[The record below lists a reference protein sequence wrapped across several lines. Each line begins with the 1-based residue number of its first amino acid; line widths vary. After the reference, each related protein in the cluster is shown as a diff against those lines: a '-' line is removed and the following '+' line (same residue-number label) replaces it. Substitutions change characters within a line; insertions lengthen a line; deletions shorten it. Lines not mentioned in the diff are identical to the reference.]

1 VNHAMDCVS
10 AGIKNGGW
18 YRDPKTGQPLYGDKK
33 NTGSRSG
40 AENQGYRPNQGSKMS
55 EMRNYSQNRPVP
67 VTPRYLK
74 GTSVKIGGTF
84 LAATGA
90 VFGLTSVIFLIITLI
105 GSLITAFDVVSGLI
119 IGIFAVAFISFAVMT
134 YVGVDMVRTV
144 GRFRQYVSV
153 LRDREFCDIKE
164 IASAT
169 GRDVRKVLKDVKKMI
184 TKGWFC
190 QGHLDEKESCLMVS
204 EHAWNQYTALMED
217 MKQRKA
223 EEQAAQ
229 KKMQEEYDRLSP
241 EVQKIVQAG
250 DEYVRKIKAANDAIP
265 GEEISAK
272 ISRMELL
279 VDRIFDAPLL
289 YTGVEN
295 LLGVYGYALQIY
307 CDFSGY
313 SDMAIGIALWLG
325 FRFNINF
332 DSPYQSATITEFWRR
347 WHISLS
353 SWLKDYLYISL
364 GGNRKGKI
372 RTYMNLLITMLLGG
386 LWHGASVS
394 FILWGALHGI
404 ALAVHKFVMGH
415 FSSFKALGCE
425 MKPWRRVLG
434 VLITF
439 HVVCFGWI
447 LFRATSM
454 KAVGEMLRQIFTNFH
469 PEVFMQ
475 FVLGYKGVFALMVI
489 GYVLHFMPKRS
500 EDALRGV
507 VTRSPLLI
515 QAAILAI
522 AIFIVVQFK
531 SAGVQP
537 FIYFQF

>member
-1 VNHAMDCVS
+1 MNNDWEHFGEEIKQTIQDAIDTKDYSRLNQMVSDTVNHAMDCVS

-18 YRDPKTGQPLYGDKK
+18 YRDPKTGQPLYGNKK

-40 AENQGYRPNQGSKMS
+40 AENQGYRPNQESKMS

-67 VTPRYLK
+67 VSPRYLK

-229 KKMQEEYDRLSP
+229 KKMREEYDRLSP

-250 DEYVRKIKAANDAIP
+250 DEYVRRIKAANDAIP
-265 GEEISAK
+265 GEVISAK

-279 VDRIFDAPLL
+279 VDRIFDRVEQNPDSVNDMRRMMDYYLPTTMKLL
-289 YTGVEN
+289 EAYEELDAQPVQGEN
-295 LLGVYGYALQIY
+295 IISSKKEIEDTIDTLNIAFEKLLDSLFQDTAWDV
-307 CDFSGY
+307 S
-313 SDMAIGIALWLG
+313 SD
-325 FRFNINF
+325 
-332 DSPYQSATITEFWRR
+332 
-347 WHISLS
+347 ISVLH
-353 SWLKDYLYISL
+353 
-364 GGNRKGKI
+364 
-372 RTYMNLLITMLLGG
+372 TMLAQEG
-386 LWHGASVS
+386 L
-394 FILWGALHGI
+394 
-404 ALAVHKFVMGH
+404 
-415 FSSFKALGCE
+415 
-425 MKPWRRVLG
+425 
-434 VLITF
+434 T
-439 HVVCFGWI
+439 
-447 LFRATSM
+447 
-454 KAVGEMLRQIFTNFH
+454 
-469 PEVFMQ
+469 
-475 FVLGYKGVFALMVI
+475 
-489 GYVLHFMPKRS
+489 
-500 EDALRGV
+500 EDGL
-507 VTRSPLLI
+507 
-515 QAAILAI
+515 
-522 AIFIVVQFK
+522 K
-531 SAGVQP
+531 K
-537 FIYFQF
+537 

>member
-1 VNHAMDCVS
+1 MNNDWEHFGEEIKQTIQDAIDTKDYSRLNQMVSDTVNHAMDCVS

-40 AENQGYRPNQGSKMS
+40 AENQGYRPNQESKMS

-67 VTPRYLK
+67 MTPRYLK

-229 KKMQEEYDRLSP
+229 KKMREEYDRLSP

-250 DEYVRKIKAANDAIP
+250 DEYVRRIKAANDAIP
-265 GEEISAK
+265 GEVISAK

-279 VDRIFDAPLL
+279 VDRIFDRVEQNPDSVNDMRRMMDYYLPTTMKLL
-289 YTGVEN
+289 EAYEELDAQPVQGEN
-295 LLGVYGYALQIY
+295 IISSKEEIEDTIDTLNIAFEKLLDSLFQDTAWDV
-307 CDFSGY
+307 S
-313 SDMAIGIALWLG
+313 SD
-325 FRFNINF
+325 
-332 DSPYQSATITEFWRR
+332 
-347 WHISLS
+347 ISVLH
-353 SWLKDYLYISL
+353 
-364 GGNRKGKI
+364 
-372 RTYMNLLITMLLGG
+372 TMLAQEG
-386 LWHGASVS
+386 L
-394 FILWGALHGI
+394 
-404 ALAVHKFVMGH
+404 
-415 FSSFKALGCE
+415 
-425 MKPWRRVLG
+425 
-434 VLITF
+434 T
-439 HVVCFGWI
+439 
-447 LFRATSM
+447 
-454 KAVGEMLRQIFTNFH
+454 
-469 PEVFMQ
+469 
-475 FVLGYKGVFALMVI
+475 
-489 GYVLHFMPKRS
+489 
-500 EDALRGV
+500 EDGL
-507 VTRSPLLI
+507 
-515 QAAILAI
+515 
-522 AIFIVVQFK
+522 K
-531 SAGVQP
+531 K
-537 FIYFQF
+537 

>member
-1 VNHAMDCVS
+1 MNNDWEHFGEEIKQTIQDAIDTKDYSRLNQMVSDTVNHAMDCVS

-18 YRDPKTGQPLYGDKK
+18 YRDPKTGQPLYRNKK

-40 AENQGYRPNQGSKMS
+40 AENQGYRPNQESKMS

-105 GSLITAFDVVSGLI
+105 GSAITAFDVVSGLI

-229 KKMQEEYDRLSP
+229 KKMREEYDRLSP

-250 DEYVRKIKAANDAIP
+250 DEYVRRIKAANDAIP
-265 GEEISAK
+265 GEVISAK

-279 VDRIFDAPLL
+279 VDRIFDRVEQNPDSVNDMRRMMDYYLPTTMKLL
-289 YTGVEN
+289 EAYEELDAQPVQGEN
-295 LLGVYGYALQIY
+295 IISSKKEIEDTIDTLNVAFEKLLDSLFQDTAWDV
-307 CDFSGY
+307 S
-313 SDMAIGIALWLG
+313 SD
-325 FRFNINF
+325 
-332 DSPYQSATITEFWRR
+332 
-347 WHISLS
+347 ISVLH
-353 SWLKDYLYISL
+353 
-364 GGNRKGKI
+364 
-372 RTYMNLLITMLLGG
+372 TMLAQEG
-386 LWHGASVS
+386 L
-394 FILWGALHGI
+394 
-404 ALAVHKFVMGH
+404 
-415 FSSFKALGCE
+415 
-425 MKPWRRVLG
+425 
-434 VLITF
+434 T
-439 HVVCFGWI
+439 
-447 LFRATSM
+447 
-454 KAVGEMLRQIFTNFH
+454 
-469 PEVFMQ
+469 
-475 FVLGYKGVFALMVI
+475 
-489 GYVLHFMPKRS
+489 
-500 EDALRGV
+500 EDGL
-507 VTRSPLLI
+507 
-515 QAAILAI
+515 
-522 AIFIVVQFK
+522 K
-531 SAGVQP
+531 K
-537 FIYFQF
+537 

>member
-1 VNHAMDCVS
+1 MNNDWEHFGEEIKQTIQDAIDTKDYSRLNQMVSDTVNHAMDCVS

-18 YRDPKTGQPLYGDKK
+18 YRDPKTGQPLYGNKK

-40 AENQGYRPNQGSKMS
+40 AENQGYRPNQEPKMS

-67 VTPRYLK
+67 VSPRYLK

-105 GSLITAFDVVSGLI
+105 GSVITAFDVVSGLI

-204 EHAWNQYTALMED
+204 EQAWNQYTALMED

-229 KKMQEEYDRLSP
+229 KKMQEEYDSLSP

-250 DEYVRKIKAANDAIP
+250 DEYVRRIKAANDAIP
-265 GEEISAK
+265 GEVISAK

-279 VDRIFDAPLL
+279 VDRIFDRVEQNPDSVNDMRRMMDYYLPTTMKLL
-289 YTGVEN
+289 EAYEELDAQPVQGEN
-295 LLGVYGYALQIY
+295 IISSKKEIEDTIDTLNIAFEKLLDSLFQDTAWDV
-307 CDFSGY
+307 S
-313 SDMAIGIALWLG
+313 SD
-325 FRFNINF
+325 
-332 DSPYQSATITEFWRR
+332 
-347 WHISLS
+347 ISVLH
-353 SWLKDYLYISL
+353 
-364 GGNRKGKI
+364 
-372 RTYMNLLITMLLGG
+372 TMLAQEG
-386 LWHGASVS
+386 L
-394 FILWGALHGI
+394 
-404 ALAVHKFVMGH
+404 
-415 FSSFKALGCE
+415 
-425 MKPWRRVLG
+425 
-434 VLITF
+434 T
-439 HVVCFGWI
+439 
-447 LFRATSM
+447 
-454 KAVGEMLRQIFTNFH
+454 
-469 PEVFMQ
+469 
-475 FVLGYKGVFALMVI
+475 
-489 GYVLHFMPKRS
+489 
-500 EDALRGV
+500 EDGL
-507 VTRSPLLI
+507 
-515 QAAILAI
+515 
-522 AIFIVVQFK
+522 K
-531 SAGVQP
+531 K
-537 FIYFQF
+537 

>member
-1 VNHAMDCVS
+1 MNNDWEHFGEEIKQTIQDAIDTKDYSRLNQMVSDTVNHAMDCVS

-40 AENQGYRPNQGSKMS
+40 AENQGYRPNQESKMS

-67 VTPRYLK
+67 MTPRYLK

-204 EHAWNQYTALMED
+204 DHAWNQYTALMED

-229 KKMQEEYDRLSP
+229 KKMREEYDRLSP

-250 DEYVRKIKAANDAIP
+250 DEYVRRIKAANDAIP
-265 GEEISAK
+265 GEVISAK

-279 VDRIFDAPLL
+279 VDRIFDRVEQNPDSVNDMRRMMDYYLPTTMKLL
-289 YTGVEN
+289 EAYEELDAQPVQGEN
-295 LLGVYGYALQIY
+295 IISSKKEIEDTIDTLNIAFEKLLDSLFQDTAWDV
-307 CDFSGY
+307 S
-313 SDMAIGIALWLG
+313 SD
-325 FRFNINF
+325 
-332 DSPYQSATITEFWRR
+332 
-347 WHISLS
+347 ISVLH
-353 SWLKDYLYISL
+353 
-364 GGNRKGKI
+364 
-372 RTYMNLLITMLLGG
+372 TMLAQEG
-386 LWHGASVS
+386 L
-394 FILWGALHGI
+394 
-404 ALAVHKFVMGH
+404 
-415 FSSFKALGCE
+415 
-425 MKPWRRVLG
+425 
-434 VLITF
+434 T
-439 HVVCFGWI
+439 
-447 LFRATSM
+447 
-454 KAVGEMLRQIFTNFH
+454 
-469 PEVFMQ
+469 
-475 FVLGYKGVFALMVI
+475 
-489 GYVLHFMPKRS
+489 
-500 EDALRGV
+500 EDGL
-507 VTRSPLLI
+507 
-515 QAAILAI
+515 
-522 AIFIVVQFK
+522 K
-531 SAGVQP
+531 K
-537 FIYFQF
+537 

>member
-1 VNHAMDCVS
+1 MNNDWEHFGEEIKQTIQDAIDTKDYSRLNQMVSDTVNHAMDCVS

-40 AENQGYRPNQGSKMS
+40 AENQGYRPNQGPKMA

-67 VTPRYLK
+67 VSPRYLK

-105 GSLITAFDVVSGLI
+105 GSVITAFDVVSGLI

-217 MKQRKA
+217 IKQRKA

-229 KKMQEEYDRLSP
+229 KKMREEYDRLSP

-250 DEYVRKIKAANDAIP
+250 DEYVRRIKAANDAIP
-265 GEEISAK
+265 GEVISAK

-279 VDRIFDAPLL
+279 VDRIFDRVEQNPDSVNDMRRMMDYYLPTTMKLL
-289 YTGVEN
+289 EAYEELDAQPVQGEN
-295 LLGVYGYALQIY
+295 IISSKKEIEDTIDTLNLAFEKLLDSLFQNTAWDV
-307 CDFSGY
+307 S
-313 SDMAIGIALWLG
+313 SD
-325 FRFNINF
+325 
-332 DSPYQSATITEFWRR
+332 
-347 WHISLS
+347 ISVLH
-353 SWLKDYLYISL
+353 
-364 GGNRKGKI
+364 
-372 RTYMNLLITMLLGG
+372 TMLAQEG
-386 LWHGASVS
+386 L
-394 FILWGALHGI
+394 
-404 ALAVHKFVMGH
+404 
-415 FSSFKALGCE
+415 
-425 MKPWRRVLG
+425 
-434 VLITF
+434 T
-439 HVVCFGWI
+439 
-447 LFRATSM
+447 
-454 KAVGEMLRQIFTNFH
+454 
-469 PEVFMQ
+469 
-475 FVLGYKGVFALMVI
+475 
-489 GYVLHFMPKRS
+489 
-500 EDALRGV
+500 EDGL
-507 VTRSPLLI
+507 
-515 QAAILAI
+515 
-522 AIFIVVQFK
+522 K
-531 SAGVQP
+531 K
-537 FIYFQF
+537 

>member
-1 VNHAMDCVS
+1 MNNDWEHFGEEIKQTIQDAIDTKDYSRLNQMVSDTVNHAMDCVS

-18 YRDPKTGQPLYGDKK
+18 YRDPKTGQPLYRNKK

-40 AENQGYRPNQGSKMS
+40 AENQGYRPNQESKMS

-250 DEYVRKIKAANDAIP
+250 DEYVRRIKAANDAIP
-265 GEEISAK
+265 GEVISAK

-279 VDRIFDAPLL
+279 VDRIFDRVEQNPDSVNDMRRMMDYYLPTTMKLL
-289 YTGVEN
+289 EAYEELDAQPVQGEN
-295 LLGVYGYALQIY
+295 IISSKKEIEDTIDTLNIAFEKLLDSLFQDTAWDV
-307 CDFSGY
+307 S
-313 SDMAIGIALWLG
+313 SD
-325 FRFNINF
+325 
-332 DSPYQSATITEFWRR
+332 
-347 WHISLS
+347 ISVLH
-353 SWLKDYLYISL
+353 
-364 GGNRKGKI
+364 
-372 RTYMNLLITMLLGG
+372 TMLAQEG
-386 LWHGASVS
+386 L
-394 FILWGALHGI
+394 
-404 ALAVHKFVMGH
+404 
-415 FSSFKALGCE
+415 
-425 MKPWRRVLG
+425 
-434 VLITF
+434 T
-439 HVVCFGWI
+439 
-447 LFRATSM
+447 
-454 KAVGEMLRQIFTNFH
+454 
-469 PEVFMQ
+469 
-475 FVLGYKGVFALMVI
+475 
-489 GYVLHFMPKRS
+489 
-500 EDALRGV
+500 EDGL
-507 VTRSPLLI
+507 
-515 QAAILAI
+515 
-522 AIFIVVQFK
+522 K
-531 SAGVQP
+531 K
-537 FIYFQF
+537 

>member
-1 VNHAMDCVS
+1 MNNDWEHFGEEIKQTIQDAIDTKDYSRLNQMVSDTVNHAMDCVS

-40 AENQGYRPNQGSKMS
+40 AENQRYRPNQGPKMS
-55 EMRNYSQNRPVP
+55 EMRNYSQNHPVP

-153 LRDREFCDIKE
+153 LRYREFCDIKE

-204 EHAWNQYTALMED
+204 EQAWNQYTALMED

-229 KKMQEEYDRLSP
+229 RKMQEEYDRLSP

-250 DEYVRKIKAANDAIP
+250 DEYVRRIKAANDAIP
-265 GEEISAK
+265 GEVISAK

-279 VDRIFDAPLL
+279 VDRIFDRVEQNPDSVNDMRRMMDYYLPTTMKLL
-289 YTGVEN
+289 EAYKELDAQPVQGEN
-295 LLGVYGYALQIY
+295 IISSKKEIEDTIDTLNLAFEKLLDSLFQDTAWDV
-307 CDFSGY
+307 S
-313 SDMAIGIALWLG
+313 SD
-325 FRFNINF
+325 
-332 DSPYQSATITEFWRR
+332 
-347 WHISLS
+347 ISVLH
-353 SWLKDYLYISL
+353 
-364 GGNRKGKI
+364 
-372 RTYMNLLITMLLGG
+372 TMLAQEG
-386 LWHGASVS
+386 L
-394 FILWGALHGI
+394 
-404 ALAVHKFVMGH
+404 
-415 FSSFKALGCE
+415 
-425 MKPWRRVLG
+425 
-434 VLITF
+434 T
-439 HVVCFGWI
+439 
-447 LFRATSM
+447 
-454 KAVGEMLRQIFTNFH
+454 
-469 PEVFMQ
+469 
-475 FVLGYKGVFALMVI
+475 
-489 GYVLHFMPKRS
+489 
-500 EDALRGV
+500 EDGL
-507 VTRSPLLI
+507 
-515 QAAILAI
+515 
-522 AIFIVVQFK
+522 K
-531 SAGVQP
+531 K
-537 FIYFQF
+537 

>member
-1 VNHAMDCVS
+1 MNNDWEHFGEEIKQTIQDAIDTKDYSRLNQMVSDTVNHAMDCVS

-18 YRDPKTGQPLYGDKK
+18 YRDPKTGQPFYGNKK

-40 AENQGYRPNQGSKMS
+40 AENQGYRPNQGPKMS
-55 EMRNYSQNRPVP
+55 EMRNYSQNCPVP
-67 VTPRYLK
+67 VSPRYLK

-105 GSLITAFDVVSGLI
+105 GSVITAFDVVSGLI

-223 EEQAAQ
+223 EGQAAQ

-250 DEYVRKIKAANDAIP
+250 DEYVRRIKAANDAIP
-265 GEEISAK
+265 GEVISAK

-279 VDRIFDAPLL
+279 VDRIFDRVGQTPDS
-289 YTGVEN
+289 VK
-295 LLGVYGYALQIY
+295 
-307 CDFSGY
+307 
-313 SDMAIGIALWLG
+313 DM
-325 FRFNINF
+325 R
-332 DSPYQSATITEFWRR
+332 
-347 WHISLS
+347 
-353 SWLKDYLYISL
+353 
-364 GGNRKGKI
+364 
-372 RTYMNLLITMLLGG
+372 
-386 LWHGASVS
+386 
-394 FILWGALHGI
+394 
-404 ALAVHKFVMGH
+404 
-415 FSSFKALGCE
+415 
-425 MKPWRRVLG
+425 
-434 VLITF
+434 
-439 HVVCFGWI
+439 
-447 LFRATSM
+447 
-454 KAVGEMLRQIFTNFH
+454 
-469 PEVFMQ
+469 
-475 FVLGYKGVFALMVI
+475 
-489 GYVLHFMPKRS
+489 
-500 EDALRGV
+500 
-507 VTRSPLLI
+507 
-515 QAAILAI
+515 
-522 AIFIVVQFK
+522 
-531 SAGVQP
+531 
-537 FIYFQF
+537 

>member
-1 VNHAMDCVS
+1 MNNDWEHFGEEIKQTIQDAIDTKDYSRLNQMVSDTVNHAMDCVS

-18 YRDPKTGQPLYGDKK
+18 YRDPKTGQPLYGNKK

-40 AENQGYRPNQGSKMS
+40 AENQGYRPNQESKMS

-265 GEEISAK
+265 GEVISAK

-279 VDRIFDAPLL
+279 VDRIFDRVEQNPDSVNDMRRMMDYYLPTTMKLL
-289 YTGVEN
+289 EAYEELDAQPVQGEN
-295 LLGVYGYALQIY
+295 IISSKKEIEDTIDTLNLAFEKLLDSLFQDTAWDV
-307 CDFSGY
+307 S
-313 SDMAIGIALWLG
+313 SD
-325 FRFNINF
+325 
-332 DSPYQSATITEFWRR
+332 
-347 WHISLS
+347 ISVLH
-353 SWLKDYLYISL
+353 
-364 GGNRKGKI
+364 
-372 RTYMNLLITMLLGG
+372 TMLAQEG
-386 LWHGASVS
+386 L
-394 FILWGALHGI
+394 
-404 ALAVHKFVMGH
+404 
-415 FSSFKALGCE
+415 
-425 MKPWRRVLG
+425 
-434 VLITF
+434 T
-439 HVVCFGWI
+439 
-447 LFRATSM
+447 
-454 KAVGEMLRQIFTNFH
+454 
-469 PEVFMQ
+469 
-475 FVLGYKGVFALMVI
+475 
-489 GYVLHFMPKRS
+489 
-500 EDALRGV
+500 EDGL
-507 VTRSPLLI
+507 
-515 QAAILAI
+515 
-522 AIFIVVQFK
+522 K
-531 SAGVQP
+531 K
-537 FIYFQF
+537 

>member
-1 VNHAMDCVS
+1 MNNDWEHFGEEIKQTIQDAIDTKDYSRLNQMVSDTVNHAMDCVS

-18 YRDPKTGQPLYGDKK
+18 YRDPKTGQPLYGNKK

-40 AENQGYRPNQGSKMS
+40 AENQGYRPNQGPKMS
-55 EMRNYSQNRPVP
+55 EMKNYSQNHPVP
-67 VTPRYLK
+67 VSPRYLK

-105 GSLITAFDVVSGLI
+105 GSVITAFDVVSGLI

-250 DEYVRKIKAANDAIP
+250 DEYVRRIKAANDAIP
-265 GEEISAK
+265 GEVISAK

-279 VDRIFDAPLL
+279 VDRIFDRVEQNPDSVNDMRRMMDYYLPTTMKLL
-289 YTGVEN
+289 EAYEELDVQPVQGEN
-295 LLGVYGYALQIY
+295 IISSKKEIEDTIDTLNIAFEKLLDSLFQDTAWDV
-307 CDFSGY
+307 S
-313 SDMAIGIALWLG
+313 SD
-325 FRFNINF
+325 
-332 DSPYQSATITEFWRR
+332 
-347 WHISLS
+347 ISVLH
-353 SWLKDYLYISL
+353 
-364 GGNRKGKI
+364 
-372 RTYMNLLITMLLGG
+372 TMLAQEG
-386 LWHGASVS
+386 L
-394 FILWGALHGI
+394 
-404 ALAVHKFVMGH
+404 
-415 FSSFKALGCE
+415 
-425 MKPWRRVLG
+425 
-434 VLITF
+434 T
-439 HVVCFGWI
+439 
-447 LFRATSM
+447 
-454 KAVGEMLRQIFTNFH
+454 
-469 PEVFMQ
+469 
-475 FVLGYKGVFALMVI
+475 
-489 GYVLHFMPKRS
+489 
-500 EDALRGV
+500 EDGL
-507 VTRSPLLI
+507 
-515 QAAILAI
+515 
-522 AIFIVVQFK
+522 K
-531 SAGVQP
+531 K
-537 FIYFQF
+537 

>member
-1 VNHAMDCVS
+1 MNNDWEHFGEEIKQTIQDAIDTKDYSRLNQMVSDTVNHAMDCVS

-18 YRDPKTGQPLYGDKK
+18 YRDPKTGQPLYRNKK

-40 AENQGYRPNQGSKMS
+40 AENQGYRPNQESKMS

-67 VTPRYLK
+67 MTPRYLK

-265 GEEISAK
+265 GEVISAK

-279 VDRIFDAPLL
+279 VDRIFDRVEQNPDSVNDMRRMMDYYLPTTMKLL
-289 YTGVEN
+289 EAYEELDAQPVQGEN
-295 LLGVYGYALQIY
+295 IISSKKEIEDTIDTLNIAFEKLLDSLFQDTAWDV
-307 CDFSGY
+307 S
-313 SDMAIGIALWLG
+313 SD
-325 FRFNINF
+325 
-332 DSPYQSATITEFWRR
+332 
-347 WHISLS
+347 ISVLH
-353 SWLKDYLYISL
+353 
-364 GGNRKGKI
+364 
-372 RTYMNLLITMLLGG
+372 TMLAQEG
-386 LWHGASVS
+386 L
-394 FILWGALHGI
+394 
-404 ALAVHKFVMGH
+404 
-415 FSSFKALGCE
+415 
-425 MKPWRRVLG
+425 
-434 VLITF
+434 T
-439 HVVCFGWI
+439 
-447 LFRATSM
+447 
-454 KAVGEMLRQIFTNFH
+454 
-469 PEVFMQ
+469 
-475 FVLGYKGVFALMVI
+475 
-489 GYVLHFMPKRS
+489 
-500 EDALRGV
+500 EDGL
-507 VTRSPLLI
+507 
-515 QAAILAI
+515 
-522 AIFIVVQFK
+522 K
-531 SAGVQP
+531 K
-537 FIYFQF
+537 

>member
-1 VNHAMDCVS
+1 MNNDWEHFGEEIKQTIQDAIDTKDYSRLNQMVSDTVNHAMDCVS

-18 YRDPKTGQPLYGDKK
+18 YRDPKTGQPLYGNKK

-40 AENQGYRPNQGSKMS
+40 AENQGYRPTQESKMS

-105 GSLITAFDVVSGLI
+105 GSVITAFDVVSGLI

-265 GEEISAK
+265 GEVISAK

-279 VDRIFDAPLL
+279 VDRIFDRVEQNPDSVNDMRRMMDYYLPTTMKLL
-289 YTGVEN
+289 EAYEELDAQPVQGEN
-295 LLGVYGYALQIY
+295 IISSKKEIEDTIDTLNIAFEKLLDSLFQDTAWDV
-307 CDFSGY
+307 S
-313 SDMAIGIALWLG
+313 SD
-325 FRFNINF
+325 
-332 DSPYQSATITEFWRR
+332 
-347 WHISLS
+347 ISVLH
-353 SWLKDYLYISL
+353 
-364 GGNRKGKI
+364 
-372 RTYMNLLITMLLGG
+372 TMLAQEG
-386 LWHGASVS
+386 L
-394 FILWGALHGI
+394 
-404 ALAVHKFVMGH
+404 
-415 FSSFKALGCE
+415 
-425 MKPWRRVLG
+425 
-434 VLITF
+434 T
-439 HVVCFGWI
+439 
-447 LFRATSM
+447 
-454 KAVGEMLRQIFTNFH
+454 
-469 PEVFMQ
+469 
-475 FVLGYKGVFALMVI
+475 
-489 GYVLHFMPKRS
+489 
-500 EDALRGV
+500 EDGL
-507 VTRSPLLI
+507 
-515 QAAILAI
+515 
-522 AIFIVVQFK
+522 K
-531 SAGVQP
+531 K
-537 FIYFQF
+537 

>member
-1 VNHAMDCVS
+1 MNNDWEHFGEEIKQTIQDAIDTKDYSRLNQMVSDTVNHAMDCVS

-18 YRDPKTGQPLYGDKK
+18 YRDPKTGQPLYGNKK

-40 AENQGYRPNQGSKMS
+40 AENQGYRPNQESKMS

-67 VTPRYLK
+67 MSPRYLK

-105 GSLITAFDVVSGLI
+105 GSAITAFDVVSGLI

-229 KKMQEEYDRLSP
+229 KKMREEYDRLSP

-250 DEYVRKIKAANDAIP
+250 DEYVRRIKAANDAIP
-265 GEEISAK
+265 GEVISAK

-279 VDRIFDAPLL
+279 VDRIFDRVEQNPDSVNDMRRMMDYYLPTTMKLL
-289 YTGVEN
+289 EAYEELDAQPVQGEN
-295 LLGVYGYALQIY
+295 IISSKKEIEDTIDTLNIAFEKLLDSLFQDTAWDV
-307 CDFSGY
+307 S
-313 SDMAIGIALWLG
+313 SD
-325 FRFNINF
+325 
-332 DSPYQSATITEFWRR
+332 
-347 WHISLS
+347 ISVLH
-353 SWLKDYLYISL
+353 
-364 GGNRKGKI
+364 
-372 RTYMNLLITMLLGG
+372 TMLAQEG
-386 LWHGASVS
+386 L
-394 FILWGALHGI
+394 
-404 ALAVHKFVMGH
+404 
-415 FSSFKALGCE
+415 
-425 MKPWRRVLG
+425 
-434 VLITF
+434 T
-439 HVVCFGWI
+439 
-447 LFRATSM
+447 
-454 KAVGEMLRQIFTNFH
+454 
-469 PEVFMQ
+469 
-475 FVLGYKGVFALMVI
+475 
-489 GYVLHFMPKRS
+489 
-500 EDALRGV
+500 EDGL
-507 VTRSPLLI
+507 
-515 QAAILAI
+515 
-522 AIFIVVQFK
+522 K
-531 SAGVQP
+531 K
-537 FIYFQF
+537 

>member
-1 VNHAMDCVS
+1 MNNDWEHFGEEIKQTIQDAIDTKDYSRLNQMVSDTVNHAMDCVS

-33 NTGSRSG
+33 NTGNRSG
-40 AENQGYRPNQGSKMS
+40 AENQGYRPNQGPKMS
-55 EMRNYSQNRPVP
+55 EMRNYSQNHPVP

-105 GSLITAFDVVSGLI
+105 GSVITAFDVVSGLI

-229 KKMQEEYDRLSP
+229 KKMREEYDRLSP

-250 DEYVRKIKAANDAIP
+250 DEYVRRIKAANDAIP
-265 GEEISAK
+265 GEVISAK

-279 VDRIFDAPLL
+279 VDRIFDRVEQNPDSVNDMRRMMDYYLPTTMKLL
-289 YTGVEN
+289 EAYEELDAQPVQGEN
-295 LLGVYGYALQIY
+295 IISSKKEIEDTIDTLNIAFEKLLDSLFQDTAWDV
-307 CDFSGY
+307 S
-313 SDMAIGIALWLG
+313 SD
-325 FRFNINF
+325 
-332 DSPYQSATITEFWRR
+332 
-347 WHISLS
+347 ISVLH
-353 SWLKDYLYISL
+353 
-364 GGNRKGKI
+364 
-372 RTYMNLLITMLLGG
+372 TMLAQEG
-386 LWHGASVS
+386 L
-394 FILWGALHGI
+394 
-404 ALAVHKFVMGH
+404 
-415 FSSFKALGCE
+415 
-425 MKPWRRVLG
+425 
-434 VLITF
+434 T
-439 HVVCFGWI
+439 
-447 LFRATSM
+447 
-454 KAVGEMLRQIFTNFH
+454 
-469 PEVFMQ
+469 
-475 FVLGYKGVFALMVI
+475 
-489 GYVLHFMPKRS
+489 
-500 EDALRGV
+500 EDGL
-507 VTRSPLLI
+507 
-515 QAAILAI
+515 
-522 AIFIVVQFK
+522 K
-531 SAGVQP
+531 K
-537 FIYFQF
+537 

>member
-1 VNHAMDCVS
+1 MNNDWEHFGEEIKQTIQDAIDTKDYSRLNQMVSDTVNHAMDCVS

-18 YRDPKTGQPLYGDKK
+18 YRDPKTGQPLYGNKK

-40 AENQGYRPNQGSKMS
+40 AENQGYRPNQESKMS

-67 VTPRYLK
+67 VSPRYLK

-90 VFGLTSVIFLIITLI
+90 VFGVTSVIFLIITLI
-105 GSLITAFDVVSGLI
+105 GSVLTAFDVVSGLI

-229 KKMQEEYDRLSP
+229 KKIREEYDRLSP

-250 DEYVRKIKAANDAIP
+250 DEYVKRIKAANDAIP
-265 GEEISAK
+265 GEVISAK

-279 VDRIFDAPLL
+279 VDRIFDRVEQNPDSVNDMRRMMDYYLPTTMKLL
-289 YTGVEN
+289 EAYEELDAQPVQGEN
-295 LLGVYGYALQIY
+295 IISSKKEIEDTIDTLNIAFEKLLDSLFQDTAWDV
-307 CDFSGY
+307 S
-313 SDMAIGIALWLG
+313 SD
-325 FRFNINF
+325 
-332 DSPYQSATITEFWRR
+332 
-347 WHISLS
+347 ISVLH
-353 SWLKDYLYISL
+353 
-364 GGNRKGKI
+364 
-372 RTYMNLLITMLLGG
+372 TMLAQEG
-386 LWHGASVS
+386 L
-394 FILWGALHGI
+394 
-404 ALAVHKFVMGH
+404 
-415 FSSFKALGCE
+415 
-425 MKPWRRVLG
+425 
-434 VLITF
+434 T
-439 HVVCFGWI
+439 
-447 LFRATSM
+447 
-454 KAVGEMLRQIFTNFH
+454 
-469 PEVFMQ
+469 
-475 FVLGYKGVFALMVI
+475 
-489 GYVLHFMPKRS
+489 
-500 EDALRGV
+500 EDGL
-507 VTRSPLLI
+507 
-515 QAAILAI
+515 
-522 AIFIVVQFK
+522 K
-531 SAGVQP
+531 K
-537 FIYFQF
+537 

>member
-1 VNHAMDCVS
+1 MNNDWEHFGEEIKQTIQDAIDTKDYSRLNQMVSDTVNHAMDCVS

-18 YRDPKTGQPLYGDKK
+18 YRDPKTGQPLYGNKK

-40 AENQGYRPNQGSKMS
+40 AENQGYRPNQESKMS

-250 DEYVRKIKAANDAIP
+250 DEYVRRIKAANDAIP
-265 GEEISAK
+265 GEVISAK

-279 VDRIFDAPLL
+279 VDRIFDRVEQNPDSVNDMRRMMDYYLPTTMKLL
-289 YTGVEN
+289 EAYEELDAQPVQGEN
-295 LLGVYGYALQIY
+295 IISSKKEIEDTIDTLNVAFEKLLDSLFQDTAWDV
-307 CDFSGY
+307 S
-313 SDMAIGIALWLG
+313 SD
-325 FRFNINF
+325 
-332 DSPYQSATITEFWRR
+332 
-347 WHISLS
+347 ISVLH
-353 SWLKDYLYISL
+353 
-364 GGNRKGKI
+364 
-372 RTYMNLLITMLLGG
+372 TMLAQEG
-386 LWHGASVS
+386 L
-394 FILWGALHGI
+394 
-404 ALAVHKFVMGH
+404 
-415 FSSFKALGCE
+415 
-425 MKPWRRVLG
+425 
-434 VLITF
+434 T
-439 HVVCFGWI
+439 
-447 LFRATSM
+447 
-454 KAVGEMLRQIFTNFH
+454 
-469 PEVFMQ
+469 
-475 FVLGYKGVFALMVI
+475 
-489 GYVLHFMPKRS
+489 
-500 EDALRGV
+500 EDGL
-507 VTRSPLLI
+507 
-515 QAAILAI
+515 
-522 AIFIVVQFK
+522 K
-531 SAGVQP
+531 K
-537 FIYFQF
+537 

>member
-1 VNHAMDCVS
+1 MNNDWEHFGEEIKQTIQDAIDTKDYSRLNQMVSDTVNHAMDCVS

-18 YRDPKTGQPLYGDKK
+18 YRDPKTGQPLYGNKK

-40 AENQGYRPNQGSKMS
+40 AENQGYRPNQESKMS

-105 GSLITAFDVVSGLI
+105 GSVITAFDVVSGLI

-265 GEEISAK
+265 GEVISAK

-279 VDRIFDAPLL
+279 VDRIFDRVEQNPDSVNDMRRMMDYYLPTTMKLL
-289 YTGVEN
+289 EAYEELDAQPVQGEN
-295 LLGVYGYALQIY
+295 IISSKKEIEDTIDTLNIAFEKLL
-307 CDFSGY
+307 
-313 SDMAIGIALWLG
+313 
-325 FRFNINF
+325 
-332 DSPYQSATITEFWRR
+332 DSLFQDTAWNVSAD
-347 WHISLS
+347 ISVL
-353 SWLKDYLYISL
+353 
-364 GGNRKGKI
+364 N
-372 RTYMNLLITMLLGG
+372 TMLAQEG
-386 LWHGASVS
+386 LT
-394 FILWGALHGI
+394 
-404 ALAVHKFVMGH
+404 KDD
-415 FSSFKALGCE
+415 FK
-425 MKPWRRVLG
+425 K
-434 VLITF
+434 
-439 HVVCFGWI
+439 
-447 LFRATSM
+447 
-454 KAVGEMLRQIFTNFH
+454 
-469 PEVFMQ
+469 
-475 FVLGYKGVFALMVI
+475 
-489 GYVLHFMPKRS
+489 
-500 EDALRGV
+500 
-507 VTRSPLLI
+507 
-515 QAAILAI
+515 
-522 AIFIVVQFK
+522 
-531 SAGVQP
+531 
-537 FIYFQF
+537 

>member
-1 VNHAMDCVS
+1 MNNDWEHFGEEIKQTIQDAIDTKDYSRLNQMVSDTVNHAMDCVS
-10 AGIKNGGW
+10 AGIKNGVW
-18 YRDPKTGQPLYGDKK
+18 YRDPKTGQPLYRNKK

-40 AENQGYRPNQGSKMS
+40 AENQGYRPNQESKMS

-265 GEEISAK
+265 GEVISAK

-279 VDRIFDAPLL
+279 VDRIFDRVEQNPDSVNDMRRMMDYYLPTTMKLL
-289 YTGVEN
+289 EAYEELDAQPVQGEN
-295 LLGVYGYALQIY
+295 IISSKKEIEDTIDTLNIAFEKLLDSLFQDTAWDV
-307 CDFSGY
+307 S
-313 SDMAIGIALWLG
+313 SD
-325 FRFNINF
+325 
-332 DSPYQSATITEFWRR
+332 
-347 WHISLS
+347 ISVLH
-353 SWLKDYLYISL
+353 
-364 GGNRKGKI
+364 
-372 RTYMNLLITMLLGG
+372 TMLAQEG
-386 LWHGASVS
+386 L
-394 FILWGALHGI
+394 
-404 ALAVHKFVMGH
+404 
-415 FSSFKALGCE
+415 
-425 MKPWRRVLG
+425 
-434 VLITF
+434 T
-439 HVVCFGWI
+439 
-447 LFRATSM
+447 
-454 KAVGEMLRQIFTNFH
+454 
-469 PEVFMQ
+469 
-475 FVLGYKGVFALMVI
+475 
-489 GYVLHFMPKRS
+489 
-500 EDALRGV
+500 EDGL
-507 VTRSPLLI
+507 
-515 QAAILAI
+515 
-522 AIFIVVQFK
+522 K
-531 SAGVQP
+531 K
-537 FIYFQF
+537 

>member
-1 VNHAMDCVS
+1 MNNDWEHFGEEIKQTIQDAIDTKDYSRLNQMVSDTVNHAMDCVS

-18 YRDPKTGQPLYGDKK
+18 YRDPKTGQPLYGNKK

-40 AENQGYRPNQGSKMS
+40 AENQGYRPNQESKMS

-229 KKMQEEYDRLSP
+229 KKMREEYDRLSP

-250 DEYVRKIKAANDAIP
+250 DEYVRRIKAANDAIP
-265 GEEISAK
+265 GEVISAK

-279 VDRIFDAPLL
+279 VDRIFDRVEQNPDSVNDMRRMMDYYLPTTMKLL
-289 YTGVEN
+289 EAYEELDAQPVQGEN
-295 LLGVYGYALQIY
+295 IISSKKEIEDTIDTLNIAFEKLLDSLFQDTAWDV
-307 CDFSGY
+307 S
-313 SDMAIGIALWLG
+313 SD
-325 FRFNINF
+325 
-332 DSPYQSATITEFWRR
+332 
-347 WHISLS
+347 ISVLH
-353 SWLKDYLYISL
+353 
-364 GGNRKGKI
+364 
-372 RTYMNLLITMLLGG
+372 TMLAQEG
-386 LWHGASVS
+386 L
-394 FILWGALHGI
+394 
-404 ALAVHKFVMGH
+404 
-415 FSSFKALGCE
+415 
-425 MKPWRRVLG
+425 
-434 VLITF
+434 T
-439 HVVCFGWI
+439 
-447 LFRATSM
+447 
-454 KAVGEMLRQIFTNFH
+454 
-469 PEVFMQ
+469 
-475 FVLGYKGVFALMVI
+475 
-489 GYVLHFMPKRS
+489 
-500 EDALRGV
+500 EDGL
-507 VTRSPLLI
+507 
-515 QAAILAI
+515 
-522 AIFIVVQFK
+522 K
-531 SAGVQP
+531 K
-537 FIYFQF
+537 

>member
-1 VNHAMDCVS
+1 MNNDWEHFGEEIKQTIQDAIDTKDYSRLNQMVSDTVNHAMDCVS

-40 AENQGYRPNQGSKMS
+40 AENQGYRPNQESKMS

-67 VTPRYLK
+67 MTPRYLK

-119 IGIFAVAFISFAVMT
+119 IGIFAVAFISFALMT
-134 YVGVDMVRTV
+134 YVVDMLRTV

-229 KKMQEEYDRLSP
+229 KKMREEYDRLSP

-250 DEYVRKIKAANDAIP
+250 DEYVRRIKAANDAIP
-265 GEEISAK
+265 GEVISAK

-279 VDRIFDAPLL
+279 VDRIFDRVEQNPDSVNDMRRMMDYYLPTTMKLL
-289 YTGVEN
+289 EAYEELDAQPVQGEN
-295 LLGVYGYALQIY
+295 IISSKKEIEDTIDTLNIAFEKLLDSLFQDTAWDV
-307 CDFSGY
+307 S
-313 SDMAIGIALWLG
+313 SD
-325 FRFNINF
+325 
-332 DSPYQSATITEFWRR
+332 
-347 WHISLS
+347 ISVLH
-353 SWLKDYLYISL
+353 
-364 GGNRKGKI
+364 
-372 RTYMNLLITMLLGG
+372 TMLAQEG
-386 LWHGASVS
+386 L
-394 FILWGALHGI
+394 
-404 ALAVHKFVMGH
+404 
-415 FSSFKALGCE
+415 
-425 MKPWRRVLG
+425 
-434 VLITF
+434 T
-439 HVVCFGWI
+439 
-447 LFRATSM
+447 
-454 KAVGEMLRQIFTNFH
+454 
-469 PEVFMQ
+469 
-475 FVLGYKGVFALMVI
+475 
-489 GYVLHFMPKRS
+489 
-500 EDALRGV
+500 EDGL
-507 VTRSPLLI
+507 
-515 QAAILAI
+515 
-522 AIFIVVQFK
+522 K
-531 SAGVQP
+531 K
-537 FIYFQF
+537 

>member
-1 VNHAMDCVS
+1 MNNDWEHFGEEIKQTIQDAIDTKDYSRLNQMVSDTVNHAMDCVS

-18 YRDPKTGQPLYGDKK
+18 YRDPKTGQPLYGNKK

-40 AENQGYRPNQGSKMS
+40 AENQGYRPNQESKMS

-67 VTPRYLK
+67 VSPRYLK

-105 GSLITAFDVVSGLI
+105 GSVITAFDVVSGLI

-184 TKGWFC
+184 TEGWFC

-265 GEEISAK
+265 GEVISAK

-279 VDRIFDAPLL
+279 VDRIFDRVEQNPDSVNDMRRMMDYYLPTTMKLL
-289 YTGVEN
+289 EAYEELDAQPVQGEN
-295 LLGVYGYALQIY
+295 IISSKKEIEDTIDTLNIAFEKLLDSLFQDTAWDV
-307 CDFSGY
+307 S
-313 SDMAIGIALWLG
+313 SD
-325 FRFNINF
+325 
-332 DSPYQSATITEFWRR
+332 
-347 WHISLS
+347 ISVLH
-353 SWLKDYLYISL
+353 
-364 GGNRKGKI
+364 
-372 RTYMNLLITMLLGG
+372 TMLAQEG
-386 LWHGASVS
+386 L
-394 FILWGALHGI
+394 
-404 ALAVHKFVMGH
+404 
-415 FSSFKALGCE
+415 
-425 MKPWRRVLG
+425 
-434 VLITF
+434 T
-439 HVVCFGWI
+439 
-447 LFRATSM
+447 
-454 KAVGEMLRQIFTNFH
+454 
-469 PEVFMQ
+469 
-475 FVLGYKGVFALMVI
+475 
-489 GYVLHFMPKRS
+489 
-500 EDALRGV
+500 EDGL
-507 VTRSPLLI
+507 
-515 QAAILAI
+515 
-522 AIFIVVQFK
+522 K
-531 SAGVQP
+531 K
-537 FIYFQF
+537 

>member
-1 VNHAMDCVS
+1 MNNDWEHFGEEIKQTIQDAIDTKDYSRLNQMVSDTVNHAMDCVS

-18 YRDPKTGQPLYGDKK
+18 YRDPKTGQPLYGNKK

-40 AENQGYRPNQGSKMS
+40 AENQGYRANQESKMS

-105 GSLITAFDVVSGLI
+105 GSVITAFDVVSGLI

-265 GEEISAK
+265 GEVISAK

-279 VDRIFDAPLL
+279 VDRIFDRVEQNPDSVNDMRRMMDYYLPTTMKLL
-289 YTGVEN
+289 EAYEELDAQPVQGEN
-295 LLGVYGYALQIY
+295 IISSKKEIEDTIDTLNIAFEKLLDSLFQDTAWDV
-307 CDFSGY
+307 S
-313 SDMAIGIALWLG
+313 SD
-325 FRFNINF
+325 
-332 DSPYQSATITEFWRR
+332 
-347 WHISLS
+347 ISVLH
-353 SWLKDYLYISL
+353 
-364 GGNRKGKI
+364 
-372 RTYMNLLITMLLGG
+372 TMLAQEG
-386 LWHGASVS
+386 L
-394 FILWGALHGI
+394 
-404 ALAVHKFVMGH
+404 
-415 FSSFKALGCE
+415 
-425 MKPWRRVLG
+425 
-434 VLITF
+434 T
-439 HVVCFGWI
+439 
-447 LFRATSM
+447 
-454 KAVGEMLRQIFTNFH
+454 
-469 PEVFMQ
+469 
-475 FVLGYKGVFALMVI
+475 
-489 GYVLHFMPKRS
+489 
-500 EDALRGV
+500 EDGL
-507 VTRSPLLI
+507 
-515 QAAILAI
+515 
-522 AIFIVVQFK
+522 K
-531 SAGVQP
+531 K
-537 FIYFQF
+537 

>member
-1 VNHAMDCVS
+1 MNNDWEHFGEEIKQTIQDAIDTKDYSRLNQMVSDTVNHAMDCVS

-18 YRDPKTGQPLYGDKK
+18 YRDPKTGQPLYRNKK

-40 AENQGYRPNQGSKMS
+40 AENQGYRPNQESKMS

-190 QGHLDEKESCLMVS
+190 QGHLDKKESCLMVS

-265 GEEISAK
+265 GEVISAK

-279 VDRIFDAPLL
+279 VDRIFDRVEQNPDSVNDMRRMMDYYLPTTMKLL
-289 YTGVEN
+289 EAYEELDAQPVQGEN
-295 LLGVYGYALQIY
+295 IISSKKEIEDTIDTLNIAFEKLLDSLFQDTAWDV
-307 CDFSGY
+307 S
-313 SDMAIGIALWLG
+313 SD
-325 FRFNINF
+325 
-332 DSPYQSATITEFWRR
+332 
-347 WHISLS
+347 ISVLH
-353 SWLKDYLYISL
+353 
-364 GGNRKGKI
+364 
-372 RTYMNLLITMLLGG
+372 TMLAQEG
-386 LWHGASVS
+386 L
-394 FILWGALHGI
+394 
-404 ALAVHKFVMGH
+404 
-415 FSSFKALGCE
+415 
-425 MKPWRRVLG
+425 
-434 VLITF
+434 T
-439 HVVCFGWI
+439 
-447 LFRATSM
+447 
-454 KAVGEMLRQIFTNFH
+454 
-469 PEVFMQ
+469 
-475 FVLGYKGVFALMVI
+475 
-489 GYVLHFMPKRS
+489 
-500 EDALRGV
+500 EDGL
-507 VTRSPLLI
+507 
-515 QAAILAI
+515 
-522 AIFIVVQFK
+522 K
-531 SAGVQP
+531 K
-537 FIYFQF
+537 

>member
-1 VNHAMDCVS
+1 MNNDWEHFGEEIKQTIQDAIDTKDYSRLNQMVSDTVNHAMDCVS

-40 AENQGYRPNQGSKMS
+40 AENQRYRPNQGPKMS
-55 EMRNYSQNRPVP
+55 EMRNYSQNCPVP
-67 VTPRYLK
+67 VSPRYLK

-84 LAATGA
+84 LAATGV

-105 GSLITAFDVVSGLI
+105 GSVITAFDVVSGLI

-250 DEYVRKIKAANDAIP
+250 DEYVRRIKAANDAIP
-265 GEEISAK
+265 GEVISAK

-279 VDRIFDAPLL
+279 VDRIFDRVEQNPDSVNDMRRMMDYYLPTTMKLL
-289 YTGVEN
+289 EAYKELDAQPVQGEN
-295 LLGVYGYALQIY
+295 IISSKKEIEDTIDTLNIAFEKLLDSLFQDTAWDV
-307 CDFSGY
+307 S
-313 SDMAIGIALWLG
+313 SD
-325 FRFNINF
+325 
-332 DSPYQSATITEFWRR
+332 
-347 WHISLS
+347 ISVLH
-353 SWLKDYLYISL
+353 
-364 GGNRKGKI
+364 
-372 RTYMNLLITMLLGG
+372 TMLAQEG
-386 LWHGASVS
+386 L
-394 FILWGALHGI
+394 
-404 ALAVHKFVMGH
+404 
-415 FSSFKALGCE
+415 
-425 MKPWRRVLG
+425 
-434 VLITF
+434 T
-439 HVVCFGWI
+439 
-447 LFRATSM
+447 
-454 KAVGEMLRQIFTNFH
+454 
-469 PEVFMQ
+469 
-475 FVLGYKGVFALMVI
+475 
-489 GYVLHFMPKRS
+489 
-500 EDALRGV
+500 EDGL
-507 VTRSPLLI
+507 
-515 QAAILAI
+515 
-522 AIFIVVQFK
+522 K
-531 SAGVQP
+531 K
-537 FIYFQF
+537 

>member
-1 VNHAMDCVS
+1 MNNDWEHFGEEIKQTIQDAIDTKDYSRLNQMVSDTVNHAMDCVS

-18 YRDPKTGQPLYGDKK
+18 YRDPKTGQPLYRNKK

-40 AENQGYRPNQGSKMS
+40 AENQGYRPNQESKMS

-164 IASAT
+164 IASVT

-229 KKMQEEYDRLSP
+229 KKMREEYDRLSP

-250 DEYVRKIKAANDAIP
+250 DEYVRRIKAANDAIP
-265 GEEISAK
+265 GEVISAK

-279 VDRIFDAPLL
+279 VDRIFDRVEQNPDSVNDMRRMMDYYLPTTMKLL
-289 YTGVEN
+289 EAYEELDAQPVQGEN
-295 LLGVYGYALQIY
+295 IISSKKEIEDTIDTLNIAFEKLLDSLFQDTAWDV
-307 CDFSGY
+307 S
-313 SDMAIGIALWLG
+313 SD
-325 FRFNINF
+325 
-332 DSPYQSATITEFWRR
+332 
-347 WHISLS
+347 ISVLH
-353 SWLKDYLYISL
+353 
-364 GGNRKGKI
+364 
-372 RTYMNLLITMLLGG
+372 TMLAQEG
-386 LWHGASVS
+386 L
-394 FILWGALHGI
+394 
-404 ALAVHKFVMGH
+404 
-415 FSSFKALGCE
+415 
-425 MKPWRRVLG
+425 
-434 VLITF
+434 T
-439 HVVCFGWI
+439 
-447 LFRATSM
+447 
-454 KAVGEMLRQIFTNFH
+454 
-469 PEVFMQ
+469 
-475 FVLGYKGVFALMVI
+475 
-489 GYVLHFMPKRS
+489 
-500 EDALRGV
+500 EDGL
-507 VTRSPLLI
+507 
-515 QAAILAI
+515 
-522 AIFIVVQFK
+522 K
-531 SAGVQP
+531 K
-537 FIYFQF
+537 

>member
-1 VNHAMDCVS
+1 MNNDWEHFGEEIKQTIQDAIDTKDYSRLNQMVSDTVNHAMDCVS

-18 YRDPKTGQPLYGDKK
+18 YRDPKTGQPLYGNKK

-40 AENQGYRPNQGSKMS
+40 AENQGYRPNQESKMS
-55 EMRNYSQNRPVP
+55 EMRNYSQNHPVP

-105 GSLITAFDVVSGLI
+105 GSVITAFDVVSGLI

-164 IASAT
+164 IASVT

-265 GEEISAK
+265 GEVISAK

-279 VDRIFDAPLL
+279 VDRIFDRVEQNPDSVNDMRRMMDYYLPTTMKLL
-289 YTGVEN
+289 EAYEELDAQPVQGEN
-295 LLGVYGYALQIY
+295 IISSKKEIEDTIDTLNIAFEKLLDSLFQDTAWDV
-307 CDFSGY
+307 S
-313 SDMAIGIALWLG
+313 SD
-325 FRFNINF
+325 
-332 DSPYQSATITEFWRR
+332 
-347 WHISLS
+347 ISVLH
-353 SWLKDYLYISL
+353 
-364 GGNRKGKI
+364 
-372 RTYMNLLITMLLGG
+372 TMLAQEG
-386 LWHGASVS
+386 L
-394 FILWGALHGI
+394 
-404 ALAVHKFVMGH
+404 
-415 FSSFKALGCE
+415 
-425 MKPWRRVLG
+425 
-434 VLITF
+434 T
-439 HVVCFGWI
+439 
-447 LFRATSM
+447 
-454 KAVGEMLRQIFTNFH
+454 
-469 PEVFMQ
+469 
-475 FVLGYKGVFALMVI
+475 
-489 GYVLHFMPKRS
+489 
-500 EDALRGV
+500 EDGL
-507 VTRSPLLI
+507 
-515 QAAILAI
+515 
-522 AIFIVVQFK
+522 K
-531 SAGVQP
+531 K
-537 FIYFQF
+537 

>member
-1 VNHAMDCVS
+1 MNNDWEHFGEEIKQTIQDAIDTKDYSRLNQMVSDTVNHAMDCVS

-18 YRDPKTGQPLYGDKK
+18 YRDPKTGQPLYGNKK

-40 AENQGYRPNQGSKMS
+40 AENQGYRPNQESKMS

-105 GSLITAFDVVSGLI
+105 GSVITAFDVVSGLI

-265 GEEISAK
+265 GEVISAK

-279 VDRIFDAPLL
+279 VDRIFDRMEQNPDSVNDMRRMMDYYLPTTMKLL
-289 YTGVEN
+289 EAYEELDAQPVQGEN
-295 LLGVYGYALQIY
+295 IISSKKEIEDTIDTLNIAFEKLLDSLFQDTAWDV
-307 CDFSGY
+307 S
-313 SDMAIGIALWLG
+313 SD
-325 FRFNINF
+325 
-332 DSPYQSATITEFWRR
+332 
-347 WHISLS
+347 ISVLH
-353 SWLKDYLYISL
+353 
-364 GGNRKGKI
+364 
-372 RTYMNLLITMLLGG
+372 TMLAQEG
-386 LWHGASVS
+386 L
-394 FILWGALHGI
+394 
-404 ALAVHKFVMGH
+404 
-415 FSSFKALGCE
+415 
-425 MKPWRRVLG
+425 
-434 VLITF
+434 T
-439 HVVCFGWI
+439 
-447 LFRATSM
+447 
-454 KAVGEMLRQIFTNFH
+454 
-469 PEVFMQ
+469 
-475 FVLGYKGVFALMVI
+475 
-489 GYVLHFMPKRS
+489 
-500 EDALRGV
+500 EDGL
-507 VTRSPLLI
+507 
-515 QAAILAI
+515 
-522 AIFIVVQFK
+522 K
-531 SAGVQP
+531 K
-537 FIYFQF
+537 

>member
-1 VNHAMDCVS
+1 MNNDWEHFGEEIKQTIQDAIDTKDYSRLNQMVSDTVNHAMDCVS

-40 AENQGYRPNQGSKMS
+40 AENQGYRPNQESKMS

-229 KKMQEEYDRLSP
+229 KKMQEEYGRLSP

-250 DEYVRKIKAANDAIP
+250 DEYVRRIKAANDAIP
-265 GEEISAK
+265 GEVISAK

-279 VDRIFDAPLL
+279 VDRIFDRVEQNPDSVNDMRRMMDYYLPTTMKLL
-289 YTGVEN
+289 EAYEELDAQPVQGEN
-295 LLGVYGYALQIY
+295 IISSKKEIEDTIDTLNIAFEKLLDSLFQDTAWDV
-307 CDFSGY
+307 S
-313 SDMAIGIALWLG
+313 SD
-325 FRFNINF
+325 
-332 DSPYQSATITEFWRR
+332 
-347 WHISLS
+347 ISVLH
-353 SWLKDYLYISL
+353 
-364 GGNRKGKI
+364 
-372 RTYMNLLITMLLGG
+372 TMLAQEG
-386 LWHGASVS
+386 L
-394 FILWGALHGI
+394 
-404 ALAVHKFVMGH
+404 
-415 FSSFKALGCE
+415 
-425 MKPWRRVLG
+425 
-434 VLITF
+434 T
-439 HVVCFGWI
+439 
-447 LFRATSM
+447 
-454 KAVGEMLRQIFTNFH
+454 
-469 PEVFMQ
+469 
-475 FVLGYKGVFALMVI
+475 
-489 GYVLHFMPKRS
+489 
-500 EDALRGV
+500 EDGL
-507 VTRSPLLI
+507 
-515 QAAILAI
+515 
-522 AIFIVVQFK
+522 K
-531 SAGVQP
+531 K
-537 FIYFQF
+537 

>member
-1 VNHAMDCVS
+1 MNNDWEHFGEEIKQTIQDAIDTKDYSRLHQMVSDTVNHAMDCVS

-18 YRDPKTGQPLYGDKK
+18 YRDPKTGQPLYGNKK

-40 AENQGYRPNQGSKMS
+40 AENQGYRPNQESKMS

-105 GSLITAFDVVSGLI
+105 GSVITAFDVVSGLI

-265 GEEISAK
+265 GEVISAK

-279 VDRIFDAPLL
+279 VDRIFDRVEQNPDSVNDMRRMMDYYLPTTMKLL
-289 YTGVEN
+289 EAYEELDAQPVQGEN
-295 LLGVYGYALQIY
+295 IISSKKEIEDTIDTLNIAFEKLLDSLFQDTAWDV
-307 CDFSGY
+307 S
-313 SDMAIGIALWLG
+313 SD
-325 FRFNINF
+325 
-332 DSPYQSATITEFWRR
+332 
-347 WHISLS
+347 ISVLH
-353 SWLKDYLYISL
+353 
-364 GGNRKGKI
+364 
-372 RTYMNLLITMLLGG
+372 TMLAQEG
-386 LWHGASVS
+386 L
-394 FILWGALHGI
+394 
-404 ALAVHKFVMGH
+404 
-415 FSSFKALGCE
+415 
-425 MKPWRRVLG
+425 
-434 VLITF
+434 T
-439 HVVCFGWI
+439 
-447 LFRATSM
+447 
-454 KAVGEMLRQIFTNFH
+454 
-469 PEVFMQ
+469 
-475 FVLGYKGVFALMVI
+475 
-489 GYVLHFMPKRS
+489 
-500 EDALRGV
+500 EDGL
-507 VTRSPLLI
+507 
-515 QAAILAI
+515 
-522 AIFIVVQFK
+522 K
-531 SAGVQP
+531 K
-537 FIYFQF
+537 

>member
-1 VNHAMDCVS
+1 MNNDWEHFGEEIKQTIQDAIDTKDYSRLNQMVSDTVNHAMDCVS

-40 AENQGYRPNQGSKMS
+40 AENQGYRPNQESKMS

-67 VTPRYLK
+67 MTPRYLK

-229 KKMQEEYDRLSP
+229 KKMREEYDRLSP

-250 DEYVRKIKAANDAIP
+250 DEYVRRIKAANDAIP
-265 GEEISAK
+265 GEVISAK

-279 VDRIFDAPLL
+279 VDRIFDRVEQNPDSVNDMRRMMDYYLPTTMKLIEAYEELDAQPVQGENIISSKKEIEDTIDTLNIAFEKLL
-289 YTGVEN
+289 DSLFQDTAWDV
-295 LLGVYGYALQIY
+295 
-307 CDFSGY
+307 S
-313 SDMAIGIALWLG
+313 SD
-325 FRFNINF
+325 
-332 DSPYQSATITEFWRR
+332 
-347 WHISLS
+347 ISVLH
-353 SWLKDYLYISL
+353 
-364 GGNRKGKI
+364 
-372 RTYMNLLITMLLGG
+372 TMLAQEG
-386 LWHGASVS
+386 L
-394 FILWGALHGI
+394 
-404 ALAVHKFVMGH
+404 
-415 FSSFKALGCE
+415 
-425 MKPWRRVLG
+425 
-434 VLITF
+434 T
-439 HVVCFGWI
+439 
-447 LFRATSM
+447 
-454 KAVGEMLRQIFTNFH
+454 
-469 PEVFMQ
+469 
-475 FVLGYKGVFALMVI
+475 
-489 GYVLHFMPKRS
+489 
-500 EDALRGV
+500 EDGL
-507 VTRSPLLI
+507 
-515 QAAILAI
+515 
-522 AIFIVVQFK
+522 K
-531 SAGVQP
+531 K
-537 FIYFQF
+537 

>member
-1 VNHAMDCVS
+1 MNNDWEHFGEEIKQTIQDAIDTKDYSRLNQMVSDTVNHAMDCVS

-18 YRDPKTGQPLYGDKK
+18 YRDPKTGQPLYGNKK
-33 NTGSRSG
+33 NAGSRSG
-40 AENQGYRPNQGSKMS
+40 AENQGYRPNQESKMS

-229 KKMQEEYDRLSP
+229 KKMREEYDRLSP

-265 GEEISAK
+265 GEVISAK

-279 VDRIFDAPLL
+279 VDRIFDRVEQNPDSVNDMRRMMDYYLPTTMKLL
-289 YTGVEN
+289 EAYEELDAQPVQGEN
-295 LLGVYGYALQIY
+295 IISSKKEIEDTIDTLNIAFEKLLDSLFQDTAWDV
-307 CDFSGY
+307 S
-313 SDMAIGIALWLG
+313 SD
-325 FRFNINF
+325 
-332 DSPYQSATITEFWRR
+332 
-347 WHISLS
+347 ISVLH
-353 SWLKDYLYISL
+353 
-364 GGNRKGKI
+364 
-372 RTYMNLLITMLLGG
+372 TMLAQEG
-386 LWHGASVS
+386 L
-394 FILWGALHGI
+394 
-404 ALAVHKFVMGH
+404 
-415 FSSFKALGCE
+415 
-425 MKPWRRVLG
+425 
-434 VLITF
+434 T
-439 HVVCFGWI
+439 
-447 LFRATSM
+447 
-454 KAVGEMLRQIFTNFH
+454 
-469 PEVFMQ
+469 
-475 FVLGYKGVFALMVI
+475 
-489 GYVLHFMPKRS
+489 
-500 EDALRGV
+500 EDGL
-507 VTRSPLLI
+507 
-515 QAAILAI
+515 
-522 AIFIVVQFK
+522 K
-531 SAGVQP
+531 K
-537 FIYFQF
+537 

>member
-1 VNHAMDCVS
+1 MNNDWEHFGEEIKQTIQDAIDTKDYSRLNQMVSDTVNHAMDCVS

-40 AENQGYRPNQGSKMS
+40 AENQRYRPNQGPKMS
-55 EMRNYSQNRPVP
+55 EMRNYSQNHPVP

-265 GEEISAK
+265 GEVISAK

-279 VDRIFDAPLL
+279 VDRIFDRVEQNPDSVNDMRRMMDYYLPTTMKLL
-289 YTGVEN
+289 EAYKELDAQPVQGEN
-295 LLGVYGYALQIY
+295 IISSKKEIEDTIDTLNIAFEKLLDSLFQDTAWDV
-307 CDFSGY
+307 S
-313 SDMAIGIALWLG
+313 SD
-325 FRFNINF
+325 
-332 DSPYQSATITEFWRR
+332 
-347 WHISLS
+347 ISVLH
-353 SWLKDYLYISL
+353 
-364 GGNRKGKI
+364 
-372 RTYMNLLITMLLGG
+372 TMLAQEG
-386 LWHGASVS
+386 L
-394 FILWGALHGI
+394 
-404 ALAVHKFVMGH
+404 
-415 FSSFKALGCE
+415 
-425 MKPWRRVLG
+425 
-434 VLITF
+434 T
-439 HVVCFGWI
+439 
-447 LFRATSM
+447 
-454 KAVGEMLRQIFTNFH
+454 
-469 PEVFMQ
+469 
-475 FVLGYKGVFALMVI
+475 
-489 GYVLHFMPKRS
+489 
-500 EDALRGV
+500 EDGL
-507 VTRSPLLI
+507 
-515 QAAILAI
+515 
-522 AIFIVVQFK
+522 K
-531 SAGVQP
+531 K
-537 FIYFQF
+537 

>member
-1 VNHAMDCVS
+1 MNNDWEHFGEEIKQTIQDAIDTKDYSRLNQMVSDTVNHAMDCVS

-40 AENQGYRPNQGSKMS
+40 AENQRYRPNQGPKMS
-55 EMRNYSQNRPVP
+55 EMRNYSQNCPVP
-67 VTPRYLK
+67 VSPRYLK

-105 GSLITAFDVVSGLI
+105 GSVITAFDVVSGLI

-229 KKMQEEYDRLSP
+229 KKMREEYDRLSP

-250 DEYVRKIKAANDAIP
+250 DEYVRRIKAANDAIP
-265 GEEISAK
+265 GEVISAK

-279 VDRIFDAPLL
+279 VDRIFDRVEQNPDSVNDMRRMMDYYLPTTMKLL
-289 YTGVEN
+289 EAYEELDAQPVQGEN
-295 LLGVYGYALQIY
+295 IISSKKEIEDTIDTLNIAFEKLLDSLFQDTAWDV
-307 CDFSGY
+307 S
-313 SDMAIGIALWLG
+313 SD
-325 FRFNINF
+325 
-332 DSPYQSATITEFWRR
+332 
-347 WHISLS
+347 ISVLH
-353 SWLKDYLYISL
+353 
-364 GGNRKGKI
+364 
-372 RTYMNLLITMLLGG
+372 TMLAQEG
-386 LWHGASVS
+386 LTVDG
-394 FILWGALHGI
+394 L
-404 ALAVHKFVMGH
+404 K
-415 FSSFKALGCE
+415 K
-425 MKPWRRVLG
+425 
-434 VLITF
+434 
-439 HVVCFGWI
+439 
-447 LFRATSM
+447 
-454 KAVGEMLRQIFTNFH
+454 
-469 PEVFMQ
+469 
-475 FVLGYKGVFALMVI
+475 
-489 GYVLHFMPKRS
+489 
-500 EDALRGV
+500 
-507 VTRSPLLI
+507 
-515 QAAILAI
+515 
-522 AIFIVVQFK
+522 
-531 SAGVQP
+531 
-537 FIYFQF
+537 